1 MNFLV
6 RIIGGLILGVA
17 IAKIVEEFAKDENF
31 EKKRGRESDEVMMAI
46 DEQHSFEYET
56 VKPRTAKTK
65 VTKTIKKL
73 IAENKAF
80 KIGAASDLKAIAKD
94 NHKAY
99 KYFILLCES
108 KEAQAITDLA
118 THYIESHAKDK
129 KNTNKKGEGV
139 HIDAEADK
147 HYLYMIAR

>member
-6 RIIGGLILGVA
+6 RIIGGLIIGVA
-17 IAKIVEEFAKDENF
+17 VAKIVEEFTKDENF
-31 EKKRGRESDEVMMAI
+31 EKKRAEESDEVMMAI

-65 VTKTIKKL
+65 ITKTIKKL
-73 IAENKAF
+73 IVENKAF

-94 NHKAY
+94 NHTAY
-99 KYFILLCES
+99 KRFILLCES
-108 KEAQAITDLA
+108 KDEKSITDLA
-118 THYIESHAKDK
+118 AHYIGAYAKDK

-139 HIDAEADK
+139 HVEVEAEK